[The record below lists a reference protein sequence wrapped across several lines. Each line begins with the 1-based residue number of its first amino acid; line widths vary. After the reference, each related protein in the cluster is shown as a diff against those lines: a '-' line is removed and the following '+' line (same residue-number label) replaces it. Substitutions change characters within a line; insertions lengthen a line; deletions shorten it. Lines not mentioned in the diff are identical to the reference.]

1 MKVRSFPGAKV
12 RCLYD
17 YAKPIMR
24 DFNPNRIILHVGT
37 NDLNSEKTSSQ
48 TANSIIDLRNS
59 LNTDNYDITLSLT
72 APRADNLNKA
82 TEVNKRLVNTCNQ
95 RQNKFIN
102 HSDDIQ
108 PERHV
113 NDNKIRL
120 NRYRTI
126 VFAKKVTKFL
136 SDLYRWGND
145 ESSIRGKLKSHFEI
159 NFTTKKQIHQNN
171 ISDSISMSLNE
182 KQVSVSSTKETYI
195 KRDLELRKK

>member
-17 YAKPIMR
+17 YAKPTMR

-82 TEVNKRLVNTCNQ
+82 TEVKKLLVNTCNQ

-182 KQVSVSSTKETYI
+182 KQVSVSSTKETDI